1 MSLGV
6 KGGAVLYRRKQKAR
20 KMEDYSRYMEK
31 LVNGSVIIPSG
42 KEGEEMPWWTENHVV
57 DNNGEKNNG

>member
-1 MSLGV
+1 MSFGV

-31 LVNGSVIIPSG
+31 LVNGSVIVPSG
-42 KEGEEMPWWTENHVV
+42 KEGEEMPSS
-57 DNNGEKNNG
+57 GMPG

>member
-20 KMEDYSRYMEK
+20 KMEDYSRYMDK

-42 KEGEEMPWWTENHVV
+42 KEREEMPWWTEDRAV
-57 DNNGEKNNG
+57 DSSGEKNHE

>member
-1 MSLGV
+1 
-6 KGGAVLYRRKQKAR
+6 
-20 KMEDYSRYMEK
+20 MEDYSRYMEK

-42 KEGEEMPWWTENHVV
+42 KEGEEMPWWTEERVA